1 MRSWGYSMEK
11 MVAKILKEFG
21 TDLQLIRGDETWTVR
36 GFFRAVNS
44 KSWQSMESEATL
56 LGEITRGQ
64 YAYIGPAEGGVK
76 EGDTVVLGD
85 RTYLIRRTEY
95 YYFGDRP
102 IYQWGL
108 CVEKGVNDTWG
119 SQS

>member
-1 MRSWGYSMEK
+1 MRTQVE
-11 MVAKILKEFG
+11 KILAQYG
-21 TDLQLIRGDETWTVR
+21 TDMTIVSVGNTRTVR

-56 LGEITRGQ
+56 LGEISRGQ
-64 YAYIGPAEGGVK
+64 YSYIGPGDAAVA
-76 EGDTVVLGD
+76 EGDTLLLGEKS
-85 RTYLIRRTEY
+85 YLFRRVESY
-95 YYFGDRP
+95 WYGNQP

-119 SQS
+119 TRS

>member
-1 MRSWGYSMEK
+1 MRKTVEQIMQRY
-11 MVAKILKEFG
+11 G
-21 TDLQLIRGDETWTVR
+21 TDMQLIHGNETKTVR

-64 YAYIGPAEGGVK
+64 YAYIGPADSGAR
-76 EGDTVVLGD
+76 EGDTISLGD
-85 RTYLIRRTEY
+85 RNYLFRRTELY
-95 YYFGDRP
+95 YYGNEVV
-102 IYQWGL
+102 YQWGL

>member
-1 MRSWGYSMEK
+1 MRSMAADIMDAY
-11 MVAKILKEFG
+11 G
-21 TDLQLIRGDETWTVR
+21 TDMVLTHGMKQKTVR

-64 YAYIGPAEGGVK
+64 YAYIGPADGGAT
-76 EGDTVVLGD
+76 EGDTLTLGS
-85 RTYLIRRTEY
+85 RSYIFRRVEPY
-95 YYFGDRP
+95 YYGNQA

>member
-1 MRSWGYSMEK
+1 MTLTGGKGSVG
-11 MVAKILKEFG
+11 I
-21 TDLQLIRGDETWTVR
+21 R

-64 YAYIGPAEGGVK
+64 YAYIGPADGGVQ
-76 EGDTVVLGD
+76 EGDTLTVGGKS
-85 RTYLIRRTEY
+85 YLFRRVEHY
-95 YYFGDRP
+95 YYGNRP

-108 CVEKGVNDTWG
+108 CVEKGVNDIWG

>member
-1 MRSWGYSMEK
+1 MKSM
-11 MVAKILKEFG
+11 VSTIIRQYG
-21 TDLQLIRGDETWTVR
+21 TDMILTSASETKTVR

-44 KSWQSMESEATL
+44 KSWQSMESEASL

-64 YAYIGPAEGGVK
+64 YVYMGPMDGAVK
-76 EGDTVVLGD
+76 EGDTLILGD
-85 RTYLIRRTEY
+85 RSYLFRRTELY
-95 YYFGDRP
+95 YYGNQAV
-102 IYQWGL
+102 YQWGL

>member
-1 MRSWGYSMEK
+1 MYSRGYDMRNVVEDVLHKY
-11 MVAKILKEFG
+11 G
-21 TDLQLIRGDETWTVR
+21 TDMLLASNGVEKTVR

-64 YAYIGPAEGGVK
+64 YAYIGPADGGAK
-76 EGDTVVLGD
+76 EGDTISLGEKN
-85 RTYLIRRTEY
+85 YLFRRVELY
-95 YYFGDRP
+95 YYGNDAL
-102 IYQWGL
+102 YQWGL
-108 CVEKGVNDTWG
+108 CVEKGVNDIWE

>member
-1 MRSWGYSMEK
+1 MEQ
-11 MVAKILKEFG
+11 MIQGVLHEYG
-21 TDLQLIRGDETWTVR
+21 TDLILTSGESRKTLR

-64 YAYIGPAEGGVK
+64 YAYIGPADGGVR
-76 EGDTVVLGD
+76 EGDTLSLGGKN
-85 RTYLIRRTEY
+85 YLVRRAEL
-95 YYFGDRP
+95 YYFGNQP
-102 IYQWGL
+102 IYQWRL
-108 CVEKGVNDTWG
+108 CVEKGVNDKWG

>member
-1 MRSWGYSMEK
+1 MLEIIQALLNR
-11 MVAKILKEFG
+11 FG
-21 TDLQLIRGDETWTVR
+21 TDISVAGEGGTRVIRGL
-36 GFFRAVNS
+36 FRAVNS

-64 YAYIGPAEGGVK
+64 YAYIGPADGDVK
-76 EGDTVVLGD
+76 EGDTLSLGD
-85 RTYLIRRTEY
+85 RAYLVRRAES
-95 YYFGDRP
+95 YYFGNQAV
-102 IYQWGL
+102 YQWGL

>member
-1 MRSWGYSMEK
+1 MQKMVRKIMQTHGTDMRLTRPGMEK
-11 MVAKILKEFG
+11 
-21 TDLQLIRGDETWTVR
+21 TVR

-44 KSWQSMESEATL
+44 RSWQSMESEANL

-64 YAYIGPAEGGVK
+64 YAYIGPADGDAR
-76 EGDTVVLGD
+76 EGDTLTLGEK
-85 RTYLIRRTEY
+85 TYLMRRMEY
-95 YYFGDRP
+95 YYYGSQA
-102 IYQWGL
+102 IYQWAL

>member
-1 MRSWGYSMEK
+1 MRHTVER
-11 MVAKILKEFG
+11 VLKEHG
-21 TDLQLIRGDETWTVR
+21 TDMVLTGSGGTRTVR

-64 YAYIGPAEGGVK
+64 YAYIGPADGGAR
-76 EGDTVVLGD
+76 EGDTLTLGEKS
-85 RTYLIRRTEY
+85 YLLRRVEVY
-95 YYFGDRP
+95 YYGNTP

-108 CVEKGVNDTWG
+108 CVEKGVNDVWG

>member
-1 MRSWGYSMEK
+1 MTMRQMIRELLQQY
-11 MVAKILKEFG
+11 G
-21 TDLQLIRGDETWTVR
+21 TDIAVTHGDTVR
-36 GFFRAVNS
+36 TLRGFLRAVNS
-44 KSWQSMESEATL
+44 KSWQSMESEASL

-64 YAYIGPAEGGVK
+64 YSYLGPADGSIQ
-76 EGDTVVLGD
+76 EGDTLSLGD
-85 RTYLIRRTEY
+85 RAYLVRRAEY
-95 YYFGDRP
+95 YYYGNQA

>member
-1 MRSWGYSMEK
+1 MQNMIG
-11 MVAKILKEFG
+11 KILQSHG
-21 TDLQLIRGDETWTVR
+21 TDMILTGTEGQKTIR

-44 KSWQSMESEATL
+44 KSWQSMESEANL

-64 YAYIGPAEGGVK
+64 YAYIGPADGGAR
-76 EGDTVVLGD
+76 EGDTLTLGD
-85 RTYLIRRTEY
+85 KSYLLRRVEY
-95 YYFGDRP
+95 YYYGNQA

>member
-1 MRSWGYSMEK
+1 MCSGGYDMRK
-11 MVAKILKEFG
+11 MVEAVLRQYG
-21 TDLQLIRGDETWTVR
+21 TDLLLTSGTQVRTVR

-44 KSWQSMESEATL
+44 RSWQSMESEATL

-64 YAYIGPAEGGVK
+64 YAYIGPADGGAK
-76 EGDTVVLGD
+76 EGDTLSLGD
-85 RTYLIRRTEY
+85 KNYLFRRTELY
-95 YYFGDRP
+95 YYGNDP

-108 CVEKGVNDTWG
+108 CVEKGVNDIWG

>member
-1 MRSWGYSMEK
+1 MRQTVEGIF
-11 MVAKILKEFG
+11 ARHG
-21 TDLQLIRGDETWTVR
+21 TDLTIVSDLESRTVR

-64 YAYIGPAEGGVK
+64 YAYIGPADGGAR
-76 EGDTVVLGD
+76 EGDTLTVGGKS
-85 RTYLIRRTEY
+85 YLLRRVELY
-95 YYFGDRP
+95 YYGNQP
-102 IYQWGL
+102 LYQWGL

>member
-1 MRSWGYSMEK
+1 MKAVVE
-11 MVAKILKEFG
+11 KILRQHG
-21 TDLQLIRGDETWTVR
+21 TDLTITRGGSSKTVR

-64 YAYIGPAEGGVK
+64 YVYIGPVAADVR
-76 EGDTVVLGD
+76 EGDTLSLGEKE
-85 RTYLIRRTEY
+85 YLLRRAERY
-95 YYFGDRP
+95 YYQNQA
-102 IYQWGL
+102 IYQWAL

-119 SQS
+119 TQSWN

>member
-1 MRSWGYSMEK
+1 MRRTVEN
-11 MVAKILKEFG
+11 ILARYG
-21 TDLQLIRGDETWTVR
+21 TDMTVTGSAGTKTVR

-56 LGEITRGQ
+56 LGEISRGQ
-64 YAYIGPAEGGVK
+64 YAYIGPVAGAVQ
-76 EGDTVVLGD
+76 EGDTITLGEK
-85 RTYLIRRTEY
+85 TYLVRRAEAY
-95 YYFGDRP
+95 YYGNAP

>member
-1 MRSWGYSMEK
+1 MRQTVERIFGK
-11 MVAKILKEFG
+11 HG
-21 TDLQLIRGDETWTVR
+21 TDLTIVRGLENRTVR

-64 YAYIGPAEGGVK
+64 YVYMGPVSGAVQ
-76 EGDTVVLGD
+76 EGDTLILGD
-85 RTYLIRRTEY
+85 RNYLFRRTELY
-95 YYFGDRP
+95 YYGNQAV
-102 IYQWGL
+102 YQWGL

-119 SQS
+119 IPSLS

>member
-1 MRSWGYSMEK
+1 MLQTIES
-11 MVAKILKEFG
+11 ILRHYG
-21 TDLQLIRGDETWTVR
+21 TDMVLTSGETEKTIR

-64 YAYIGPAEGGVK
+64 YAYIGPADGGAR
-76 EGDTVVLGD
+76 EGDTISLGEKN
-85 RTYLIRRTEY
+85 YLFRRTELCY
-95 YYFGDRP
+95 YGNEP
-102 IYQWGL
+102 VYQWGL
-108 CVEKGVNDTWG
+108 CVEKGVNDIWE

>member
-1 MRSWGYSMEK
+1 MKSM
-11 MVAKILKEFG
+11 VSKIIRQYG
-21 TDLQLIRGDETWTVR
+21 TDLTLTSAGETKTVR

-64 YAYIGPAEGGVK
+64 YAYIGPVDVAVH
-76 EGDTVVLGD
+76 EGDTVELGEK
-85 RTYLIRRTEY
+85 TYLFRRVEPY
-95 YYFGDRP
+95 YYGNEA
-102 IYQWGL
+102 IYNWGL

>member
-1 MRSWGYSMEK
+1 MLQTIGN
-11 MVAKILKEFG
+11 ILRDYG
-21 TDLQLIRGDETWTVR
+21 TDMVLTCGETSRTIR

-44 KSWQSMESEATL
+44 KSWQSMESEANL

-64 YAYIGPAEGGVK
+64 YAYIGPADGGIK
-76 EGDTVVLGD
+76 EGDTISLGEKN
-85 RTYLIRRTEY
+85 YLFRRVEL
-95 YYFGDRP
+95 YYFGNQA